1 MSRRPTSPPQELD
14 LAFASLRRLAFAAV
28 LSAAAL
34 TAHGALA
41 AAAAPEPDRTVDMAA
56 VLKPGTLPELSLGDA
71 AGLPVIEYGSL
82 TCPHCAAFS
91 REVLPEL
98 KKDYIDTGKVRY
110 IFREFSRNPLD
121 VAAFVLARCVGD
133 DKALAT
139 IELLFAEQDK
149 WAFVDNP
156 LEPLLAAVRPTG
168 LSREKAM
175 ACLKDQSKAD
185 AMQKIVKTAE
195 DVVKVQGTPTFVID
209 GKVYGGEL
217 TIADF
222 DAILKPLVK

>member
-1 MSRRPTSPPQELD
+1 MSRAISYRPLEHMIVRPFV
-14 LAFASLRRLAFAAV
+14 LARRVLLLLGFFAL
-28 LSAAAL
+28 
-34 TAHGALA
+34 GLA
-41 AAAAPEPDRTVDMAA
+41 AATAAPAPERSVDMAK
-56 VLKPGTLPELSLGDA
+56 VLQPGPLPELSLGNP
-71 AGLPVIEYGSL
+71 GGVPIVEYGSL
-82 TCPHCAAFS
+82 TCPHCAAFD
-91 REVLPEL
+91 REVMPKL
-98 KKDYIDTGKVRY
+98 KAQYIDTGKVHF

-121 VAAFVLARCVGD
+121 VAAFVLARCVGE

-139 IELLFAEQDK
+139 IDLLFAEQDK
-149 WAFVDNP
+149 WAFVDSP

-175 ACLKDQSKAD
+175 ACLKDRSKAD
-185 AMQKIVKTAE
+185 AMQKIVKIAE

-217 TIADF
+217 SMADF

>member
-1 MSRRPTSPPQELD
+1 MSRAISHHPSEHMIVRPFV
-14 LAFASLRRLAFAAV
+14 LARRVLLLLGFLA
-28 LSAAAL
+28 L
-34 TAHGALA
+34 GLA
-41 AAAAPEPDRTVDMAA
+41 AAAAAPAPERSVDMAK
-56 VLKPGTLPELSLGDA
+56 VLQPGPLPELSLGNPD
-71 AGLPVIEYGSL
+71 GVPIVEYGSL

-91 REVLPEL
+91 REVMPKL
-98 KKDYIDTGKVRY
+98 KAQYIDSGKVHF

-121 VAAFVLARCVGD
+121 VAAFVLARCVGE

-139 IELLFAEQDK
+139 IDLLFAVQDK
-149 WAFVDNP
+149 WAFVDSP

-217 TIADF
+217 SMPDF

>member
-1 MSRRPTSPPQELD
+1 M
-14 LAFASLRRLAFAAV
+14 
-28 LSAAAL
+28 
-34 TAHGALA
+34 
-41 AAAAPEPDRTVDMAA
+41 
-56 VLKPGTLPELSLGDA
+56 PELSLGNPD
-71 AGLPVIEYGSL
+71 GVPIVEYGSL

-91 REVLPEL
+91 REVMPKL
-98 KKDYIDTGKVRY
+98 KAQYIDSGKVHF

-121 VAAFVLARCVGD
+121 VAAFVLARCVGE

-139 IELLFAEQDK
+139 IDLLFAVQDK
-149 WAFVDNP
+149 WAFVDSP

-217 TIADF
+217 SMAGLRRDIEAAGEVRAHLHHRRNRRPASAPAAT
-222 DAILKPLVK
+222 AISVPSGYQLATNSGKSSVQLVA